1 MLADWIL
8 ALFFRRETTQ
18 LTSLEHPE
26 DDFHDAF
33 RAA

>member
-1 MLADWIL
+1 VLADWIL